1 VAGVDVHIPTAG
13 LVDTDKEL
21 ARLSKEEEKSRG
33 DLVKLEARLSNPQF
47 IERAKPE
54 IVEREQ
60 QAAQELRD
68 KLAKILERR
77 RLFEK

>member
-1 VAGVDVHIPTAG
+1 M
-13 LVDTDKEL
+13 
-21 ARLSKEEEKSRG
+21 
-33 DLVKLEARLSNPQF
+33 VKLEARLSNPQF